1 MQYIICEKCGWI
13 HFSKPEKE
21 MREHLEKFQKY
32 INSLDEKTKKEKGYA
47 NFSVE
52 KIIEKEKRCF
62 RCGSDKLRLA
72 KENER
77 PPELSTI
84 QAIIFEK

>member
-21 MREHLEKFQKY
+21 MREHLEKFEQYIKSLNQETQK
-32 INSLDEKTKKEKGYA
+32 ERGYT
-47 NFSVE
+47 NFSIE
-52 KIIEKEKRCF
+52 EMIEKEKRCF
-62 RCGSDKLRLA
+62 RCGSDSLRLA